1 MQKLY
6 EKVVKSEE
14 KWELEE
20 NLQLFFDCVMSEMA
34 RRDKDL
40 EDLRKD
46 VELFRSLIETIVE
59 PPEAPDSESNLSTY
73 SSAD

>member
-1 MQKLY
+1 
-6 EKVVKSEE
+6 
-14 KWELEE
+14 
-20 NLQLFFDCVMSEMA
+20 MSEMA

-59 PPEAPDSESNLSTY
+59 PPEAPDSESNLST
-73 SSAD
+73 